1 MIRSIDV
8 IKAHGHNDISIR
20 MTKICDNSLVRSLS
34 LLFEKSF
41 DNSYFNELQK
51 KSNIIPVHKKMTNEI
66 LKINALL
73 PIFSKTF
80 EKIIFN
86 SLYTFLQNEQLLNSN
101 QSGFRPSDSCINQL
115 LSTPSKFSSLL
126 VPHCHQKLEQ
136 FFRYIKGF

>member
-1 MIRSIDV
+1 
-8 IKAHGHNDISIR
+8 
-20 MTKICDNSLVRSLS
+20 
-34 LLFEKSF
+34 
-41 DNSYFNELQK
+41 
-51 KSNIIPVHKKMTNEI
+51 MTNEI

-126 VPHCHQKLEQ
+126 VPHCH
-136 FFRYIKGF
+136 

>member
-8 IKAHGHNDISIR
+8 NKVHGHNDISIR
-20 MTKICDNSLVRSLS
+20 MIKICDNSLVRSLS

-41 DNSYFNELQK
+41 DSSYFNELQK

-66 LKINALL
+66 LKINTLL

-86 SLYTFLQNEQLLNSN
+86 SLYTFLHNEKLLNSN

-115 LSTPSKFSSLL
+115 LSTRSKFSSLL